1 MDVYRQI
8 KVSKSRKETNL
19 MDDDTDEESVI
30 MEKGKPCD
38 FFVLILEGR
47 VEIAIGKEEHK
58 FYEGPFSYYGEAML
72 EGALVPRWAELLAI
86 IYFILVYYI
95 LYSIYQY
102 NYDEDDL

>member
-72 EGALVPRWAELLAI
+72 EVRWFF
-86 IYFILVYYI
+86 YP
-95 LYSIYQY
+95 SGC
-102 NYDEDDL
+102 DLMDCVGGLSGIKRR

>member
-86 IYFILVYYI
+86 IYFIVVYYI
-95 LYSIYQY
+95 PI
-102 NYDEDDL
+102 